1 LQPDTPTIKARP
13 VNLPYVATFDVHHSR
28 DCIYET
34 AAKVKEAL
42 GHVDNVAVFER
53 ESYETF
59 VHDVVPSG
67 NFHIDKSV
75 RLNLKDYKI

>member
-1 LQPDTPTIKARP
+1 M
-13 VNLPYVATFDVHHSR
+13 NLPYVATFDVHHSH

-42 GHVDNVAVFER
+42 GNIDNVAVFER

-59 VHDVVPSG
+59 VHDIVP
-67 NFHIDKSV
+67 
-75 RLNLKDYKI
+75 